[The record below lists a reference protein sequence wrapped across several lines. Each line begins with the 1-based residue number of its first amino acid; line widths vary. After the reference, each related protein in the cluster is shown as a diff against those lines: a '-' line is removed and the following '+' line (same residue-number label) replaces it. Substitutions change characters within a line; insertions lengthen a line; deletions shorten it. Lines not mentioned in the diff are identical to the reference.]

1 MKALTKGR
9 KRARKQVCCGAKPAR
24 AKSRPP
30 VIAQCCS
37 KRSRIVA
44 GCHDAL

>member
-1 MKALTKGR
+1 MKAVTKSP
-9 KRARKQVCCGAKPAR
+9 KRARKQDCCSPKPAR
-24 AKSRPP
+24 AKRRPP

>member
-1 MKALTKGR
+1 MKALTRTRKTRPGR
-9 KRARKQVCCGAKPAR
+9 KCCAGKSAR
-24 AKSRPP
+24 AERPAP

>member
-1 MKALTKGR
+1 MRSLTKTR
-9 KRARKQVCCGAKPAR
+9 KPRSKRTCCA
-24 AKSRPP
+24 AKSARTERRSP

-37 KRSRIVA
+37 KRSRVVA

>member
-1 MKALTKGR
+1 MKALTKPRKSRSKGR
-9 KRARKQVCCGAKPAR
+9 CCGAKAAR
-24 AKSRPP
+24 AKNRPP

-37 KRSRIVA
+37 KRSRVVA